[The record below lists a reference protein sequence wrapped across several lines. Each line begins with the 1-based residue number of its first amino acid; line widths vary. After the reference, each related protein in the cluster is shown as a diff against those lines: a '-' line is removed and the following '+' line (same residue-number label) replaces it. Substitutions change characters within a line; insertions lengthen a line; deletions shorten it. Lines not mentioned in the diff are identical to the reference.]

1 MNSEFPSRIPTV
13 INNQNNS
20 TNSGSATD
28 SSTKSFRSQIISIYN
43 SVVDYLHKISD
54 SLMNFMN
61 GKFFTQSQPRNPQ
74 RDKDQKR
81 ETRERVSFFK
91 YVRRG
96 FTSLNNAWKSG
107 ISSLQMTFEQVASSI
122 GSAIG
127 GVFGTGVFSRVL
139 SSVITKT
146 LSFAVSKV
154 LLGMVVSN
162 LPMVLLVG
170 AIIAAIGTVIYFAE
184 DIWDAIKYVGHAIDQ
199 GIDAIISLLP
209 GQDSKYAEA
218 REGLA
223 KQTRLRK
230 QDIAYYYGDTV
241 EGRNKMLEDFRKAQN
256 DPAYAEQLSEQI
268 RTKVIGD
275 RKDGTY
281 QKVQQEIL
289 DEELEGSAL
298 TKPFRWAKSI
308 YKRWR
313 NQDPDEEWDY
323 GELGSSN
330 PEMNMTPIITTNNNS
345 ALEIPNFFGSNVS
358 MMYPMSSIN
367 NEFNLNYSPIGQY

>member
-127 GVFGTGVFSRVL
+127 GVFGNGVFSRVL

-209 GQDSKYAEA
+209 GQDSKYAE
-218 REGLA
+218 
-223 KQTRLRK
+223 
-230 QDIAYYYGDTV
+230 
-241 EGRNKMLEDFRKAQN
+241 
-256 DPAYAEQLSEQI
+256 
-268 RTKVIGD
+268 
-275 RKDGTY
+275 
-281 QKVQQEIL
+281 
-289 DEELEGSAL
+289 
-298 TKPFRWAKSI
+298 
-308 YKRWR
+308 
-313 NQDPDEEWDY
+313 
-323 GELGSSN
+323 
-330 PEMNMTPIITTNNNS
+330 
-345 ALEIPNFFGSNVS
+345 
-358 MMYPMSSIN
+358 
-367 NEFNLNYSPIGQY
+367 